1 MKLIFQKDQYNMN
14 WFRQDF
20 AYAKVTC
27 PKGIEADV
35 TNRREGDLLYT
46 EICLKNITDK
56 AIFTSLTDIGIYF
69 PVEDKYESSEVCMK
83 ERCNTHI
90 FCGEDISYLMAL
102 RMGGEAPHLGMILT
116 EGSLGGYSIERDIA
130 KMSND
135 RGCFILHPMPMELAP
150 GEESR
155 ICWTVFPHQGKD
167 DFEEKISSMRR
178 FVKAEASQYVLFPEE
193 ECTLTVKTSFPAEY
207 ISVKLEGKELCGK
220 VEQSEGAGQWK
231 SSAEI
236 SLSFP
241 EPGEKVFHINAD
253 GISTFCRILVQE
265 SWEKLAAKRF
275 AFITG
280 KQQYHGKEKQLSG
293 AYLIYDNEEKHL
305 FYTAEND
312 FNAGRER
319 VGMGV
324 ALAAYLQSREDTEKD
339 AALEQSLQEYA
350 DFVLRELVDAE
361 TGEVYNDCGRDGS
374 YERLYNFPWFATFF
388 AELYRLYGEKK
399 YLTCACNVVRRFY
412 EKGGCVHYSI
422 EMPVL
427 TLCSALEQ
435 GGMEAER
442 NEMEA
447 LFRKHGDSLA
457 EIGFDYPASEVN
469 YEQSIVAPA
478 ADILLQ
484 LAILTGEEKYLEAGK
499 VQMKVLELFNGRQ
512 PDYHLYETAVR
523 HWDGYWFGK
532 NRMYGDTFPHYWS
545 GLTGV
550 CYLHLYRITG
560 EEDYRERAESSLRSA
575 LTLILPDGRGSCA
588 YVFPKMV
595 NGVKADCYDPYAN
608 DQDWALYFYLRKE
621 RDLRREFYGG
631 K

>member
-1 MKLIFQKDQYNMN
+1 MELIFQNDKYNMN

-20 AYAKVTC
+20 EYAKVNC
-27 PKGIEADV
+27 PKGMESCV
-35 TNRREGDLLYT
+35 VNCRKGDLLYT
-46 EICLKNITDK
+46 EVCLKNTTEK

-69 PVEDKYESSEVCMK
+69 PLEDKYESSAVCMK
-83 ERCNTHI
+83 ERCHTHL
-90 FCGEDISYLMAL
+90 FCGEDVSYIMAL
-102 RMGGEAPHLGMILT
+102 RMGGEAPHLGMVLT
-116 EGSLGGYSIERDIA
+116 EGSLGGYSVERDIA

-150 GEESR
+150 GEETR
-155 ICWTVFPHQGKD
+155 ICWTVFPHQGKE

-178 FVKAEASQYVLFPEE
+178 FVKAEASRYVLFPEE
-193 ECTLTVKTSFPAEY
+193 KGTLTVQTSFPAEH

-220 VEQSEGAGQWK
+220 AEQPEGAGQWK
-231 SSAEI
+231 RRTEI

-241 EPGEKVFHINAD
+241 EPGERVFHINAD
-253 GISTFCRILVQE
+253 GISTTCRIFVQE
-265 SWEKLAAKRF
+265 SWEKLAAKRC
-275 AFITG
+275 AFIAG
-280 KQQYHGKEKQLSG
+280 KQQYHGKTAQLDG
-293 AYLIYDNEEKHL
+293 AYLIYDNEEEHL
-305 FYTAEND
+305 FYNKEYD

-319 VGMGV
+319 VGMG
-324 ALAAYLQSREDTEKD
+324 AMLAAYLQWHRD
-339 AALEQSLQEYA
+339 AVNYKVLEQSLREYTN
-350 DFVLRELVDAE
+350 FVLRELVDAE

-374 YERLYNFPWFATFF
+374 YERLYNFPWFALYF
-388 AELYRLYGEKK
+388 AELYRLWEKK
-399 YLTCACNVVRRFY
+399 EYLTCACNIVRRFY

-427 TLCSALEQ
+427 TLCNALEQ
-435 GGMEAER
+435 AGMKSER
-442 NEMEA
+442 KEMEL

-457 EIGFDYPASEVN
+457 AIGFDYPASEVN

-499 VQMKVLELFNGRQ
+499 AQMKVLELFNGRQ
-512 PDYHLYETAVR
+512 PDYHLHETAVR

-550 CYLHLYRITG
+550 CYLHLYRITKN
-560 EEDYRERAESSLRSA
+560 ESWLEKAEASLRGV
-575 LTLILPDGRGSCA
+575 LPLLLPDGRGSCA
-588 YVFPKMV
+588 YVFPKTV

-621 RDLRREFYGG
+621 REFHG
-631 K
+631 KK